1 MGTMKVLVTGPL
13 KGSATRGKGL
23 IEVSKP
29 ELVFVVGPLGVE
41 KPLNLDTS
49 WFFVRGPGDNLKV
62 LSRSG
67 GVELFSRVFRFK
79 NTLYFSGISGVFHPS
94 TFRFTRREWIKA
106 RRKIDKKSVNYIFKE
121 DIDELLVAFKNS
133 GLKRLDILLLADS
146 PFKAVF
152 KEVVSHFLKEAQDLV
167 IPEAKVSFFIPGENC
182 KSFLK
187 LWNVSFL
194 ICFLFQSL
202 KPYF

>member
-13 KGSATRGKGL
+13 KGSATRLKGL

-67 GVELFSRVFRFK
+67 GVELFSRIFRFK

-152 KEVVSHFLKEAQDLV
+152 KEVLDVTKPRFVFYPSPDYRKE
-167 IPEAKVSFFIPGENC
+167 
-182 KSFLK
+182 KSEDTTL
-187 LWNVSFL
+187 
-194 ICFLFQSL
+194 
-202 KPYF
+202 